1 MQAITY
7 WHEYIDHVYACTDK
21 ASLQP
26 GQTSNCTML
35 RDCDEAKRLKDEFL
49 KAEKREL
56 ITR

>member
-1 MQAITY
+1 MKAIDY
-7 WHEYIDHVYACTDK
+7 WNEYVDHVYACKDK

-26 GQTSNCTML
+26 GHTAHCTIL
-35 RDCDEAKRLKDEFL
+35 RDCDEAKRLKGEFL

>member
-7 WHEYIDHVYACTDK
+7 WHEYIDHVYTCQDK

-26 GQTSNCTML
+26 GQTSNCTIL
-35 RDCDEAKRLKDEFL
+35 RDCPEAKRLKGEFL